1 MDSEN
6 SIKEKEMIKI
16 LNLYLN
22 RMLELD
28 SSDLHIKSGS
38 FIKARVKGKL
48 ESLST
53 TILPKNKALILAKA
67 ILGGRFDRFAREKS
81 ADFIYSLDNKFRF
94 RVNLF
99 FQIEGGSGVFRKIST
114 EIPNLDNMDNIPESV
129 KSLCKLT
136 RGLVLV
142 TGPTGSGKSTTL
154 AAMINFINRKY
165 KKHIISVEDP
175 VEFVHKDIKSLI
187 NQRQI
192 GEDAISFASSLRDA
206 LREDPDIILI
216 GEIRDKETIEMAMHA
231 AETGHLV
238 FSTLHT
244 IDSKE
249 TLARIIGIFPGDE
262 ENKIRLAL
270 SSVLQGII
278 SQRLIISIEKKRV
291 PAMEILI
298 KTSRIKE
305 LIKENKDYEILDAIK
320 EGRDIHNT
328 QTFDQ
333 SLLDLYKNKIISIE
347 EALLNASDP
356 GDLQLAINT
365 EEDKDDKDEDNS
377 FLIDLK

>member
-1 MDSEN
+1 MN
-6 SIKEKEMIKI
+6 KEMSTEEKQMIKI
-16 LNLYLN
+16 LHLYLTK
-22 RMLELD
+22 MLELD
-28 SSDLHIKSGS
+28 ASDLHIKSGS
-38 FIKARVKGKL
+38 FIKARIKGKL

-53 TILPKNKALILAKA
+53 TKLPKNQILILAKA
-67 ILGGRFDRFAREKS
+67 MLGGRFDRFVKEKS
-81 ADFIYSLDNKFRF
+81 ADFIYSLNNKFRF

-99 FQIEGGSGVFRKIST
+99 FQIEGVSGVLRKISN
-114 EIPNLDNMDNIPESV
+114 EIPNLDNMNMPKVVE
-129 KSLCKLT
+129 SLCKLS
-136 RGLVLV
+136 RGLILV

-154 AAMINFINRKY
+154 ASMINYINRNY

-175 VEFVHKDIKSLI
+175 VEFVHNDINSLI

-192 GEDAISFASSLRDA
+192 GEDAITFSGALRDA

-244 IDSKE
+244 IDAKE
-249 TLARIIGIFPGDE
+249 TLARIIGIFPGE
-262 ENKIRLAL
+262 EEKKIRLVL

-278 SQRLIISIEKKRV
+278 SQRLIPTIDKKRV
-291 PAMEILI
+291 PAVEVLI

-305 LIKENKDYEILDAIK
+305 LIKDNKDYEILDAIK
-320 EGRDIHNT
+320 EGRDIYST

-333 SLLDLYKNKIISIE
+333 SLFDLYKNNIISSN
-347 EALLNASDP
+347 EALENSSDP
-356 GDLQLAINT
+356 GDLQLDIDFEN
-365 EEDKDDKDEDNS
+365 DKNEKEDNKS